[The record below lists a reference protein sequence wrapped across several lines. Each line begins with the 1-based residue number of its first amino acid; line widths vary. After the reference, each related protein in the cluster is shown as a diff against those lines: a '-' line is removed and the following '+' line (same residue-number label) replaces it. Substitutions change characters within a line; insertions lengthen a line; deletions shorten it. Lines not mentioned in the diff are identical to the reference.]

1 MCIRLVMTKILIIE
15 DDDEVRDLV
24 KRVLI
29 KEGHEIFEA
38 ADGVLG
44 VSVFRK
50 TDPDIVISDIV
61 MPNQDGFETIEEILT
76 IEPNTK
82 IIVISG
88 GGTRS
93 PERHSKHAKDIGAI
107 KTLAKPFTPP
117 DLVKVVEEVL

>member
-15 DDDEVRDLV
+15 DDDEVRNLV

-93 PERHSKHAKDIGAI
+93 PERHFKHAKDIGAI

>member
-1 MCIRLVMTKILIIE
+1 MTKILIIE
-15 DDDEVRDLV
+15 DDDEVRNLV

-38 ADGVLG
+38 ADGILG
-44 VSVFRK
+44 VSAFRK

-82 IIVISG
+82 IIVIAG
-88 GGTRS
+88 GGSR
-93 PERHSKHAKDIGAI
+93 PPDRHFKHAKNIGAL

>member
-1 MCIRLVMTKILIIE
+1 
-15 DDDEVRDLV
+15 
-24 KRVLI
+24 
-29 KEGHEIFEA
+29 
-38 ADGVLG
+38 
-44 VSVFRK
+44 
-50 TDPDIVISDIV
+50 

-93 PERHSKHAKDIGAI
+93 PERHFKHAKDIGAI

>member
-1 MCIRLVMTKILIIE
+1 MTKILIIE
-15 DDDEVRDLV
+15 DDDEVRNLV

-93 PERHSKHAKDIGAI
+93 PERHFKHAKDIGAI